1 MPHLKHD
8 SEAEQK
14 LQQDEHWSTS
24 PKPRVDVPA
33 PTVDFGGP
41 QLVERSR
48 QWYEIVH
55 LALQTDSTRVV
66 SLWLDPQNS
75 AMFNAAPV
83 CAACHNLP
91 PAVKRAKELAMLR
104 AIWPRGRWRV
114 QKGADPAYLR
124 GRR

>member
-1 MPHLKHD
+1 MRL
-8 SEAEQK
+8 ATITREQVRAATWAYWNQMFGPDDRCF
-14 LQQDEHWSTS
+14 LCDE
-24 PKPRVDVPA
+24 PV
-33 PTVDFGGP
+33 GEG
-41 QLVERSR
+41 
-48 QWYEIVH
+48 
-55 LALQTDSTRVV
+55 RVV
-66 SLWLDPQNS
+66 SLWLDPKNS

-91 PAVKRAKELAMLR
+91 PEVKRAKELAMLR